1 MRDGVERAWHFL
13 VLERFGKDLFSL
25 LSKFP
30 SQIKMGKSTIL
41 NIGIQLIDIIQTV
54 HEAGYVHG
62 DLKNDNLVIGYSGG
76 DR

>member
-41 NIGIQLIDIIQTV
+41 NIGIQLIDSI
-54 HEAGYVHG
+54 
-62 DLKNDNLVIGYSGG
+62 
-76 DR
+76 